1 MQKKQRTVKSDERK
15 AWEREQ
21 RMNRIV
27 DIVEKLFFSRGYE
40 GTTVD
45 DIARAA
51 GYTKRSIY
59 IYFRDRED
67 LFLAVVRRGQVL
79 FKAALEE
86 AVAGPV
92 PDDQPLSIGLG
103 RAFYQ
108 FSLDHPGHLALL
120 MTYESKLYRYASD
133 QPAEDDGGFRSQ
145 CQALSREY
153 GGIVTRVIERDIER
167 GLIRSK
173 LDARQLMLLLWGQ
186 VIGVMQV
193 ILMRKESFREV
204 YGITPEML
212 FEEFLAMTRRSLG

>member
-59 IYFRDRED
+59 IYFKDRED
-67 LFLAVVRRGQVL
+67 LFLAVVKRGQVL

-120 MTYESKLYRYASD
+120 MTYESTLYRYASD
-133 QPAEDDGGFRSQ
+133 QPADDDGGFRSTVRAANLPTLVQ
-145 CQALSREY
+145 RGVVAGDPVHGLLPSGQVAARIDRLESCAELI
-153 GGIVTRVIERDIER
+153 GGIVEEAQ
-167 GLIRSK
+167 
-173 LDARQLMLLLWGQ
+173 ARIAALSALS
-186 VIGVMQV
+186 
-193 ILMRKESFREV
+193 E
-204 YGITPEML
+204 
-212 FEEFLAMTRRSLG
+212 AN

>member
-1 MQKKQRTVKSDERK
+1 MEKKQRASKSVERK

-21 RMNRIV
+21 RMNRII
-27 DIVEKLFFSRGYE
+27 DIVEKLFFTRGYE

-59 IYFRDRED
+59 IYFKDREE
-67 LFLAVVRRGQVL
+67 LFLSVVRRGQEL

-86 AVAGPV
+86 AAARPV
-92 PDDQPLSIGLG
+92 SKNQPLSIGLG

-120 MTYESKLYRYASD
+120 MTYEAKLYRYASD
-133 QPAEDDGGFRSQ
+133 QSPDEEDGFRAE
-145 CQALSREY
+145 CQRLSREY
-153 GGIVTRVIERDIER
+153 GSIVTRAIQSDIER
-167 GLIRSK
+167 GLIRTK
-173 LDARQLMLLLWGQ
+173 LNARQLMLLLWGQ
-186 VIGVMQV
+186 VLGVMQV
-193 ILMRKESFREV
+193 ILMRKASFRKV
-204 YGITPEML
+204 YGLSPETL